1 MKAQFRLSAYM
12 SNLKFQIS
20 SGHIVFNGKTTN
32 INRKRRSIDD
42 VISFTFDN
50 SVTPVISEIMDH
62 KESYSTY
69 DIIKFIGTGFS
80 TGKPSNNIVKIGEH
94 ECTTFEASSSVIKCR
109 VNSMEV
115 IDMYTKHEISFS
127 VAGVGDGRVNI
138 SSYGGRVILF
148 KPHVASMIPDSG
160 STEGGSSVVLYGSGL
175 DGPSLEIRIGQQQCA
190 VIETSKQYGS
200 VQCVVPPSLNAQAGN
215 LSSLLSFIDP
225 VNVDQ
230 WGMPVTI
237 ETGLS
242 YTYSS
247 LVTLNVSSIIPSITD
262 KLGEILTINIGNYDG
277 VNVTELSIK
286 LKDVSSKDEFSCL
299 IDKELSSGSQVV

>member
-1 MKAQFRLSAYM
+1 MFS
-12 SNLKFQIS
+12 LKFQIS

-50 SVTPVISEIMDH
+50 SLTPVISEIMDH
-62 KESYSTY
+62 KESYSTS

-80 TGKPSNNIVKIGEH
+80 GKPSNNIVRIGDH
-94 ECTTFEASSSVIKCR
+94 ECTTFEASTSVIKCR

-138 SSYGGRVILF
+138 SSYEERVILF
-148 KPHVASMIPDSG
+148 KPHVASMIPASG

-200 VQCVVPPSLNAQAGN
+200 VQCVVPPSLNEQSGN

-225 VNVDQ
+225 INIDQ

-247 LVTLNVSSIIPSITD
+247 LVTLNVSSIIPSVID
-262 KLGEILTINIGNYDG
+262 KLGEILTIDIGNYDG

-286 LKDVSSKDEFSCL
+286 LKDVSNKDEFSCL
-299 IDKELSSGSQVV
+299 IDKGLSSGSQVV